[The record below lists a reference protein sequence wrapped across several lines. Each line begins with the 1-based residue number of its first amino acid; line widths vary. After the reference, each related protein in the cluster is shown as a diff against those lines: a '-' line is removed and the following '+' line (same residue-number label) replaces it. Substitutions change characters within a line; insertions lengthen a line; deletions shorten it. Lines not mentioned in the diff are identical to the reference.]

1 MRRLLSDALRRCG
14 VEIVAEACDG
24 AEALELCARL
34 RPDVLTL
41 DLQMPGLSGIDVLR
55 RLRSRGPGIVVVSAH
70 TNEGST
76 LAVEALTLGAA
87 DVVRKPHA
95 GASLANFTPQLAA
108 SVEAAAAVRRHT
120 RVAVQPTSATP
131 REALAAAVPRRR
143 TPSSAKLVVIACS
156 TGGPQALAS
165 LLPRL
170 PNPCGAGVVI
180 VQHMPPGF
188 TTQLA
193 ARLDAASTLEVR
205 EAANGDRVEPGLA
218 LLAPGGFHLHLDGK
232 AARLTEEPPVG
243 GLRPRA
249 DITIRDAAREWRDRL
264 VLMVLTGMGSDGLDG
279 ARSTKAA
286 GGIVLTQSEGTCVVY
301 GMPRSVEEAGLT
313 DAVAALDALP
323 SALAGALR

>member
-24 AEALELCARL
+24 AAALEVCARV

-55 RLRSRGPGIVVVSAH
+55 RLRSRGPGVVVVSAH
-70 TNEGST
+70 TNEGSA

-95 GASLANFTPQLAA
+95 GMSLADFTPQLLA
-108 SVEAAAAVRRHT
+108 SVEAAAAARRYS
-120 RVAVQPTSATP
+120 RVAVRPTPATQSEP
-131 REALAAAVPRRR
+131 IPAQVPRRR
-143 TPSSAKLVVIACS
+143 TISSAKLVVIACS

-165 LLPRL
+165 LVPRL
-170 PNPCGAGVVI
+170 PSPCGAGVVI

-188 TTQLA
+188 TKQLA
-193 ARLDAASTLEVR
+193 ARLNASSALEVR
-205 EAANGDRVEPGLA
+205 EAVDGDRIEPGVA
-218 LLAPGGFHLHLDGK
+218 LLAPGGFHLRLDGK
-232 AARLTEEPPVG
+232 GARLSEEPPIG

-249 DITIRDAAREWRDRL
+249 DITIGDAAREWRDRL
-264 VLMVLTGMGSDGLDG
+264 VLMVLTGMGSDALDG

-286 GGIVLTQSEGTCVVY
+286 GGTVLTQSEGTCVVY

-313 DAVAALDALP
+313 DAVAGLDALP